1 MEPNSVFPINFTPF
15 IATPFTAVDRTGTN
29 KNPCSRPTKKKK
41 KRYQKKYPV
50 AYHDFNSVV
59 SGWIDDCIKQYFLWI
74 VCQQNHHI
82 TTTIP

>member
-41 KRYQKKYPV
+41 KNDRKNILLRTMISIRWLV
-50 AYHDFNSVV
+50 D
-59 SGWIDDCIKQYFLWI
+59 G
-74 VCQQNHHI
+74 
-82 TTTIP
+82 